1 MTDIVLNTQANS
13 AFFLILS
20 NAMQTTFDILAY
32 TNYKYQL
39 TNYEFEKIK
48 EIINYKFVHK
58 ISSND

>member
-1 MTDIVLNTQANS
+1 
-13 AFFLILS
+13 
-20 NAMQTTFDILAY
+20 MQTTFDILAY

-48 EIINYKFVHK
+48 EIGNYKFVHK